1 MIRKIVEINEDL
13 CNGCELCVTACHEGA
28 IEMIDGKAKLVSD
41 IYCDGLGDCLPACPT
56 GAIEI
61 IERTAVEYSQ
71 NAVDERLAAQ
81 KKALEAVEEKKVN
94 ETVEI
99 KTLPVTDCGCDGAH
113 DEMKKSL
120 PVHDC
125 GCGGAH
131 DEMMKKMQSGGGCPG
146 SAAMKLNVVSGQN
159 VTNKAQAQAKVAGMK
174 ERLSEDPVKA
184 ELQSKLSS
192 WPVQLNLVNPQAD
205 YLEGADLLI
214 AADCTP
220 FAYAN
225 FHNDFIKGRVTL
237 IGCPKLDDNDYY
249 IEKIGMIL
257 KQNNINSITVVRME
271 VPCCSGIVGAVKQAM
286 LNSGMIVNYNEV
298 TIGLDGSKS

>member
-1 MIRKIVEINEDL
+1 MIRKIVEIKEDL

-56 GAIEI
+56 GAIEM
-61 IERTAVEYSQ
+61 IERKAVEYSQ
-71 NAVDERLAAQ
+71 DAVDERLAAQ
-81 KKALEAVEEKKVN
+81 KKALEEAEEKKAGEDVEK
-94 ETVEI
+94 ETLE
-99 KTLPVTDCGCDGAH
+99 TTDCGCNGAH
-113 DEMKKSL
+113 EEMKKSL

-131 DEMMKKMQSGGGCPG
+131 EEMMKKMKPSGGCPG
-146 SAAMKLNVVSGQN
+146 SAAMKLNVVSSGN
-159 VTNKAQAQAKVAGMK
+159 VSNKAQAQAKVADVEG
-174 ERLSEDPVKA
+174 RLSEDPIKA
-184 ELQSKLSS
+184 QLQSKLSS

-214 AADCTP
+214 AADCTA
-220 FAYAN
+220 FAYGN

-249 IEKIGMIL
+249 VEKISMIL
-257 KQNNINSITVVRME
+257 KENKIKSMTVVRME
-271 VPCCSGIVGAVKQAM
+271 VPCCSGIINAAKQAM

-298 TIGLDGSKS
+298 TIGLDGSIK